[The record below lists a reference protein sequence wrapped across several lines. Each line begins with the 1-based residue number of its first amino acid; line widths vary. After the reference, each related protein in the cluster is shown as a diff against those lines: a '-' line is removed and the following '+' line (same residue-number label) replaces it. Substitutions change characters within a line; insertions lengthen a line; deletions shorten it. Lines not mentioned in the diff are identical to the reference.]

1 MDWDSVTVGRSWMRV
16 GVGAVLS
23 ALVFI
28 APPATAMSD
37 RVETFTL
44 MDHRNMV
51 QKIEFP
57 ASRNTLIIAADRQS
71 AVEAQVWGN
80 ILFNHL
86 SASTNFVA
94 VAELGGV
101 PEFFAG
107 VVRSSIKSKRP
118 RLLDWGNKFGK
129 KWGFQDGHALVM
141 LVDPS
146 GKIITRVVGPYVES
160 KLAQFGVTINTIPA
174 IATGSVTAN
183 SGTVS
188 NSGPLSGQ

>member
-1 MDWDSVTVGRSWMRV
+1 MHWDSVTVGRSWKRV
-16 GVGAVLS
+16 CGGIVLFAV
-23 ALVFI
+23 VFI
-28 APPATAMSD
+28 ASPATAMSD

-44 MDHRNMV
+44 IDHRNMV

-57 ASRNTLIIAADRQS
+57 SSRNTLIIAADRQS
-71 AVEAQVWGN
+71 AAEAQVWGN
-80 ILFNHL
+80 ILFNNL

-141 LVDPS
+141 LVDPA

-160 KLAQFGVTINTIPA
+160 KLAQFGVPINTIPA
-174 IATGSVTAN
+174 TSTESVTAN
-183 SGTVS
+183 GGTVM
-188 NSGPLSGQ
+188 NSGPFTGQ